1 MTISATDYD
10 AIMRANLVRVFGER
24 DHGRRMM
31 ALRDLYAEDA
41 VLYEPDA
48 SVKGHAAISAA
59 VTALLASLPP
69 EFAFVADGAA
79 VGHHGVGRLRWQA
92 GPPGGPV
99 AVTGIDVA
107 HVEGNR
113 IHALYV
119 FIDS

>member
-79 VGHHGVGRLRWQA
+79 VA
-92 GPPGGPV
+92 
-99 AVTGIDVA
+99 
-107 HVEGNR
+107 GNR